1 MALATRPSARQVN
14 LLLET
19 LVLAALA
26 TGLASWVAGDRWS
39 GWFVLGHRLAGL
51 CLLVLAPAKLRGS
64 VKAGFRR
71 GRTTRWLSAA
81 FGVLVLATIA
91 LGILHASGL
100 WYGVGYW
107 TALWTHELFAFALI
121 PLFLWHLASRPVRP
135 RRIDVNRRA
144 VLGGG
149 VALGV
154 AAAAYTVQ
162 QGVVTAGGL
171 AGQSRRPTGSHKVA
185 SHDPAHMPST
195 VWIDDR
201 APASTDAEDWT
212 LVVAGRRLTVA
223 SLRSRARPVV
233 ARLDCTGGWWS
244 EQSWDAVPLSDLMG
258 DPPGRS
264 VRVRS
269 ATGYDRFFARHE
281 LDELYLAVGYEGEQ
295 LQARHGAPVRL
306 VVPGRRGYWWVKWVT
321 SVEPDDR
328 PAWLQLPLPLA

>member
-1 MALATRPSARQVN
+1 MALAIRPSARQVN

-19 LVLAALA
+19 LVVVALA

-51 CLLVLAPAKLRGS
+51 GLLVLAPAKLRGS

-71 GRTTRWLSAA
+71 GRPSRWLSAA
-81 FGVLVLATIA
+81 FGVLVLATIT
-91 LGILHASGL
+91 LGILHATGL

-135 RRIDVNRRA
+135 RRTDVNRRA

-149 VALGV
+149 LALGV

-171 AGQSRRPTGSHKVA
+171 AGRNRRPTGSHEVA
-185 SHDPAHMPST
+185 SHDPARMPST
-195 VWIDDR
+195 VWIDDH
-201 APASTDAEDWT
+201 APASMDPEDWS
-212 LVVAGRRLTVA
+212 LVVAGRRVTVA
-223 SLRSRARPVV
+223 SLRSQARPVV

-244 EQSWDAVPLSDLMG
+244 EQSWDAVPLSDLIG
-258 DPPGRS
+258 DPLGRS
-264 VRVRS
+264 LRVRS
-269 ATGYDRFFARHE
+269 ATGYDRFFARHG
-281 LDELYLAVGYEGEQ
+281 LDDLYLAVGYEGES

-321 SVEPDDR
+321 SVEPDHR